1 MFYAESIKYGVKAV
15 TPSVNHTIGIR
26 YIVREDWLSNGV
38 VIKTQVLH
46 FRVKSTPLKDTNGKG
61 KFERMFSFLFVD

>member
-1 MFYAESIKYGVKAV
+1 MFYAESIKHGVKAV
-15 TPSVNHTIGIR
+15 TQSVNHTIGIR

-38 VIKTQVLH
+38 VIKTQALH

-61 KFERMFSFLFVD
+61 KFE